1 MGQFLY
7 DRGRAID
14 VDDRT
19 LAHLQV
25 VVVNKL
31 RRQEH
36 FAITLNDD
44 DQTLSMWVGPQTP
57 MQFVYS
63 GNRRPL
69 LNRLWLEQLA
79 DAANSTSG
87 LVLLPEPAYELA
99 PEPAPLPE
107 SA

>member
-1 MGQFLY
+1 
-7 DRGRAID
+7 
-14 VDDRT
+14 
-19 LAHLQV
+19 
-25 VVVNKL
+25 
-31 RRQEH
+31 
-36 FAITLNDD
+36 
-44 DQTLSMWVGPQTP
+44 

-107 SA
+107 TA

>member
-7 DRGRAID
+7 DRGRAIE

-19 LAHLQV
+19 LAHIQV

-36 FAITLNDD
+36 FAITLNDNE
-44 DQTLSMWVGPQTP
+44 QTLCMWVGPQTP

-99 PEPAPLPE
+99 PEPARLPE

>member
-1 MGQFLY
+1 MGQFMY
-7 DRGRAID
+7 DRGRAIE

-19 LAHLQV
+19 LAHIQV

-44 DQTLSMWVGPQTP
+44 DQTLCMWVGPQTP
-57 MQFVYS
+57 MQFIYS

-79 DAANSTSG
+79 DAANSTTG